1 MMPKKLSRIGE
12 KLSPG
17 LRKIIRNIGW
27 LSVEKV
33 LAMFLNL
40 SIGIYVI
47 RYLGADDFGT
57 LSYCLSLVGMFA
69 AIAKLGLD
77 AIVVRDLVQNEPEL
91 EVLGTSFVLKL
102 IGSVVTILTIGVITL
117 VLNEDWQTY
126 WFTIIIAFRLLFNST
141 ETIDF
146 WFQSKVLSGAI
157 VTIRSIR
164 LILSSAAKII
174 FVVFGLPLSAFIWL
188 LLAEEIF
195 RAVGTVWIYL
205 RQTKG
210 ERANSSKYRLHW
222 KFDRIRA
229 MKMLKDSWPLILSGV
244 MVTIYMK
251 IDQVMLG
258 NMADTQAVGNYA
270 AAVKFSEVWYFVPTA
285 ICASVF
291 PTIIRAKQ
299 KGKQHYREKLQQL
312 YDLMTWISIPLAV
325 VMTFFS
331 GTLTSKLLGAGYTEA
346 GKILA
351 WHIWASPFV
360 FLGVA
365 RNQWLMTENLTRL
378 SFATNSLGA
387 IANLLLNFWLIPIY
401 GGNGAAIATVISYVI
416 ASYLTCMIYPRM
428 FDTAWMLT
436 KALLIP
442 VRFQQ
447 NLIYLNYVKKIFS

>member
-1 MMPKKLSRIGE
+1 MPRKPSRIGD
-12 KLSPG
+12 KLSPD
-17 LRKIIRNIGW
+17 LHKIIRNIGW
-27 LSVEKV
+27 LSIEKV

-47 RYLGADDFGT
+47 RYLGADDFGK
-57 LSYCLSLVGMFA
+57 LSYCLSLVGMFG

-77 AIVVRDLVQNEPEL
+77 AIVVRELVQNESEP
-91 EVLGTSFVLKL
+91 EVLGTAFILKL
-102 IGSVVTILTIGVITL
+102 IGSGATILAIAVITL

-126 WFTIIIAFRLLFNST
+126 WFTIIIAFRLLFNSS

-146 WFQSKVLSGAI
+146 WFQSKVLSRAI
-157 VTIRSIR
+157 VIIRSIK
-164 LILSSAAKII
+164 LIFSSAAKILFI
-174 FVVFGLPLSAFIWL
+174 SLGFPLSAFVWL

-205 RQTKG
+205 MQTKG
-210 ERANSSKYRLHW
+210 DRANSSKYCLHW
-222 KFDRIRA
+222 RFNRIRA
-229 MKMLKDSWPLILSGV
+229 TKMLKDSWPLILSGV
-244 MVTIYMK
+244 MITIYMK

-258 NMADTQAVGNYA
+258 NMADKQAVGNYA

-299 KGKQHYREKLQQL
+299 QGKQQYREKLQQL
-312 YDLMTWISIPLAV
+312 YDLMAWISLPLAV

-331 GTLTSKLLGAGYTEA
+331 GTLTSKLLGAGYSEA

-365 RNQWLMTENLTRL
+365 RNQWLMTENLTKL

-401 GGNGAAIATVISYVI
+401 GGNGAAIATVISYIV

-447 NLIYLNYVKKIFS
+447 NFIYLNHVKKIFS

>member
-1 MMPKKLSRIGE
+1 MPRKPSRIGD
-12 KLSPG
+12 KLSPD
-17 LRKIIRNIGW
+17 LHKIIRNIGW
-27 LSVEKV
+27 LSIEKV

-47 RYLGADDFGT
+47 RYLGADDFGK
-57 LSYCLSLVGMFA
+57 LSYCLSLVGMFG

-77 AIVVRDLVQNEPEL
+77 AIVVRELVQNESEP
-91 EVLGTSFVLKL
+91 EVLGTAFVLKL
-102 IGSVVTILTIGVITL
+102 IGSGATILAIAVITL

-126 WFTIIIAFRLLFNST
+126 WFTIIIAFRLLFNSS

-146 WFQSKVLSGAI
+146 WFQSKVLSRAI
-157 VTIRSIR
+157 VIIRSIK
-164 LILSSAAKII
+164 LVLSSAAKILFI
-174 FVVFGLPLSAFIWL
+174 SFGFPLSAFVWL

-205 RQTKG
+205 MHTKG
-210 ERANSSKYRLHW
+210 DRANYSKYRLHW
-222 KFDRIRA
+222 RFNRIRA
-229 MKMLKDSWPLILSGV
+229 TKMLKDSWPLILSGV
-244 MVTIYMK
+244 MITIYMK

-258 NMADTQAVGNYA
+258 NMADKQAVGNYA

-285 ICASVF
+285 ICTSVF

-299 KGKQHYREKLQQL
+299 QGKQQYREKLQQL
-312 YDLMTWISIPLAV
+312 YDLMAWISLPLAV

-331 GTLTSKLLGAGYTEA
+331 GTLISKLLGAGYSEA

-365 RNQWLMTENLTRL
+365 RNQWLMTENLTKL

-401 GGNGAAIATVISYVI
+401 GGNGAAIATVISYIV

>member
-1 MMPKKLSRIGE
+1 MPRKPSRIGD
-12 KLSPG
+12 KLSPD
-17 LRKIIRNIGW
+17 LHKIIRNIGW
-27 LSVEKV
+27 LSIEKV

-47 RYLGADDFGT
+47 RYLGADDFGK
-57 LSYCLSLVGMFA
+57 LSYCLSLVGMFG

-77 AIVVRDLVQNEPEL
+77 AIVVRELVQNESEP
-91 EVLGTSFVLKL
+91 EVLGTAFVLKL
-102 IGSVVTILTIGVITL
+102 IGSGATILAIAVITL

-126 WFTIIIAFRLLFNST
+126 WFTIIIAFRLLFNSS

-146 WFQSKVLSGAI
+146 WFQSKVLSRAI
-157 VTIRSIR
+157 VIIQSLK
-164 LILSSAAKII
+164 LIFSSAAKILFI
-174 FVVFGLPLSAFIWL
+174 SFGFPLSAFVWL

-205 RQTKG
+205 MHTKG
-210 ERANSSKYRLHW
+210 DRANYSKYRLHW
-222 KFDRIRA
+222 RFNRIRA
-229 MKMLKDSWPLILSGV
+229 TKMLKDSWPLILSGV

-258 NMADTQAVGNYA
+258 NMADKQAVGNYA
-270 AAVKFSEVWYFVPTA
+270 AAVKFSEVWYFVPMA

-299 KGKQHYREKLQQL
+299 QGKQQYREKLQQL
-312 YDLMTWISIPLAV
+312 YDLMAWISLPLAV

-331 GTLTSKLLGAGYTEA
+331 GTLTSKLLGAGYSEA

-365 RNQWLMTENLTRL
+365 RNQWLMTENLTKL
-378 SFATNSLGA
+378 SFANNASGA
-387 IANLLLNFWLIPIY
+387 IVNLLLNFWLIPIY